1 MAKKPTYEELNQ
13 TVNELKGEATDR
25 KRAALATQEALEYA
39 ENIVETVREP
49 LVVLDADLTVM
60 SVNRSFCQTF
70 EVTPGETEG
79 RLIYELGDF
88 QWDIP
93 ALRNLLEEVL
103 PQNNSFDGLEVQH
116 DFPTIGQR
124 QMLLNAR
131 RIADSDGE
139 PNLILLAIEDVTP

>member
-13 TVNELKGEATDR
+13 TINELKGEATDR

-70 EVTPGETEG
+70 EVTRE
-79 RLIYELGDF
+79 
-88 QWDIP
+88 
-93 ALRNLLEEVL
+93 
-103 PQNNSFDGLEVQH
+103 
-116 DFPTIGQR
+116 
-124 QMLLNAR
+124 
-131 RIADSDGE
+131 
-139 PNLILLAIEDVTP
+139 